1 MRPPFQVIDSDGH
14 INEPEEI
21 IATYLP
27 PPYDAY
33 LHAWKPNA
41 EGAIHYN
48 NTLVPKQP
56 GMDPTMGGTLGTN
69 GPAGFPFPSDW
80 LAIMD
85 EAGVEKTYLY
95 PTAFLPYSMMVD
107 PEYTVAVTRAYNS
120 FIHDHWLQVNDRFGA
135 VAVMPLLD
143 AEESAKEL
151 RRSVTELGF
160 AGAFTPAVGYG
171 LIGRKQNH
179 PFFAEAQ
186 DLDTTVAIHGGHAT
200 AEYIPYTRFI
210 QRHAVGFPVSQII
223 QMTSLALEGIFELF
237 PTLRVAFLEAGCTW
251 VPYMLDRLDE
261 RNGSSAARSRPP
273 TASAL
278 PANTYAAATYSSTL
292 NPTRNSSLRPST
304 SSATTPWS
312 TLPTGLTG
320 TTTSPTA
327 STTSGVGKTSQK
339 VRNGP
344 SSGTIPSP
352 CTASVTRK
360 EAFNASIPLSGMVR
374 GNPPRL
380 QQ

>member
-21 IATYLP
+21 IATYMP

-33 LHAWKPNA
+33 LHAWKANA
-41 EGAIHYN
+41 GGDVYSN

-56 GMDPTMGGTLGTN
+56 GMDPTMGGALGTN
-69 GPAGFPFPSDW
+69 GPSGFPFPSDW

-120 FIHDHWLQVNDRFGA
+120 FIHDHWLQVDDRFGA
-135 VAVMPLLD
+135 VAVMPLID

-261 RNGSSAARSRPP
+261 EWELRGKVEAPMCKRAAQRVPARQQRIRPP
-273 TASAL
+273 GTRRETAAPDHRHPRRRRPGLRLRLASLGQRL
-278 PANTYAAATYSSTL
+278 PQQH
-292 NPTRNSSLRPST
+292 RPHLGERRHHGRSEAGHPQGQP
-304 SSATTPWS
+304 SCH
-312 TLPTGLTG
+312 
-320 TTTSPTA
+320 
-327 STTSGVGKTSQK
+327 
-339 VRNGP
+339 VRH
-344 SSGTIPSP
+344 
-352 CTASVTRK
+352 
-360 EAFNASIPLSGMVR
+360 
-374 GNPPRL
+374 
-380 QQ
+380 Q

>member
-1 MRPPFQVIDSDGH
+1 MRPPFKVIDSDGH

-21 IATYLP
+21 IATYMP

-33 LHAWKPNA
+33 LHAWKANA
-41 EGAIHYN
+41 DGTVYSN

-69 GPAGFPFPSDW
+69 GPPGFPYPSDW

-85 EAGVEKTYLY
+85 EAGVERTYLY
-95 PTAFLPYSMMVD
+95 PTAFLPYSMLVD

-120 FIHDHWLQVNDRFGA
+120 FLHDHWLQVDERFGA
-135 VAVMPLLD
+135 VAVMPLID

-171 LIGRKQNH
+171 LIGKKQNYA
-179 PFFAEAQ
+179 FFAEAQ

-223 QMTSLALEGIFELF
+223 QMTSLALEGVFELF
-237 PTLRVAFLEAGCTW
+237 PRLRVAFLEAGCTW

-261 RNGSSAARSRPP
+261 EWELRGKVEAPDCKRPP
-273 TASAL
+273 SEYLCSSNVFVHLEPDEKLLPQTIEILGEDALVYASDW
-278 PANTYAAATYSSTL
+278 PHWDNDF
-292 NPTRNSSLRPST
+292 PNSIDHIWERDDIT
-304 SSATTPWS
+304 E
-312 TLPTGLTG
+312 
-320 TTTSPTA
+320 
-327 STTSGVGKTSQK
+327 SQK
-339 VRNGP
+339 KAILRDN
-344 SSGTIPSP
+344 
-352 CTASVTRK
+352 
-360 EAFNASIPLSGMVR
+360 PLAMYGIEDSEG
-374 GNPPRL
+374 GA
-380 QQ
+380 